1 MAAPSDNKY
10 DVFNW
15 IIDIAKSCQS
25 VQHIIVVNKLV
36 SQFLKQYDDW
46 DLYHQLC
53 NETSKYSSKAVK
65 TYLRNK
71 K

>member
-1 MAAPSDNKY
+1 MAAVSDNKY
-10 DVFNW
+10 DVYNW

-25 VQHIIVVNKLV
+25 VQHMIVVNKLV
-36 SQFLKQYDDW
+36 SQFLKQHDDW

-65 TYLRNK
+65 TNLKNK